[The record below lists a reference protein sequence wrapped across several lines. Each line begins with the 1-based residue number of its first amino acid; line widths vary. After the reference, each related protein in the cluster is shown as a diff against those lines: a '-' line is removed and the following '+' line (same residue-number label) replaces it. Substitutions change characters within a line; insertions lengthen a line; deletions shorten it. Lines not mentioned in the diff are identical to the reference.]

1 MFPST
6 ALRAVLAPVD
16 FSASLL
22 PPRWCALLCIL
33 SSDRT
38 LIMEFAAGCTEVA
51 VPHSFPGEGCTPC
64 QHFDSSL
71 GTAPYLPG
79 FKRCLVRRPV
89 CFSACFFPVSTWLWL
104 PPAVVAIT
112 SANEQSQ
119 RPTSRAE
126 GAGEQHLC
134 CKFRSDFAVM
144 SCTITTGEAD
154 TLPQFLARSCFGLR
168 ASLASYRCLMPG
180 RSSSHS
186 T

>member
-1 MFPST
+1 MRAGALMFPST

-64 QHFDSSL
+64 QHFDSSS
-71 GTAPYLPG
+71 GTAPYLPW

-89 CFSACFFPVSTWLWL
+89 CFSAFSSLCRHGCGSLL
-104 PPAVVAIT
+104 LL
-112 SANEQSQ
+112 SQSQ
-119 RPTSRAE
+119 RPTSN
-126 GAGEQHLC
+126 
-134 CKFRSDFAVM
+134 RSGQRVGRKARGSSTYAANSM
-144 SCTITTGEAD
+144 LQI
-154 TLPQFLARSCFGLR
+154 PQ
-168 ASLASYRCLMPG
+168 
-180 RSSSHS
+180 
-186 T
+186 

>member
-79 FKRCLVRRPV
+79 FKRCL
-89 CFSACFFPVSTWLWL
+89 
-104 PPAVVAIT
+104 
-112 SANEQSQ
+112 
-119 RPTSRAE
+119 RPTSGAE

-134 CKFRSDFAVM
+134 CKFRSDLAVM
-144 SCTITTGEAD
+144 SSTIATGEAD
-154 TLPQFLARSCFGLR
+154 TLPQFLAHSCFGLR
-168 ASLASYRCLMPG
+168 ASLAPYRCLMPG

-186 T
+186 TQRTCPARYCSGHHAGA